1 MVKQIM
7 IDLILETIHRL
18 SGFDYS
24 NYNRN
29 HIERRLNLRMSL
41 EGFTDLT
48 VLLNEI
54 NLNPLLLNT
63 ILNDFSIQVTTMFRD
78 PLFFLDFRRNVIPI
92 LKLFPEIYV
101 WHAGCST
108 GEEAYSMAIL
118 LKEEGLLERA
128 RIYATDISEEA
139 ISKARMGKFSLY
151 RMKNYSKNYSAAGGE
166 IDFSEYYST
175 DDKYAYF
182 DPSITNSIYFHQ
194 HNLVVDGSINEFHVI
209 LCRNVCIYF
218 NSSLQKH
225 VHQLFHASLHN
236 EGFLCLG
243 DQESII
249 SLESKKYFQEF
260 DAKRKIY
267 KKNDHFRS
275 GS

>member
-1 MVKQIM
+1 M

-18 SGFDYS
+18 SGFDYT

-41 EGFTDLT
+41 EGFVDLT
-48 VLLNEI
+48 ALLNEI

-92 LKLFPEIYV
+92 LKQFPEIYV

-139 ISKARMGKFSLY
+139 VNKARTGKLPLHCMRKY
-151 RMKNYSKNYSAAGGE
+151 TKNYLLAGGE
-166 IDFSEYYST
+166 LDFSEYYTT

-182 DPSITNSIYFHQ
+182 LPSITKSIYFHQ
-194 HNLVVDGSINEFHVI
+194 HNLVTDGSINEFHVI

-218 NSSLQKH
+218 NAALQKH

-243 DQESII
+243 DKESLI
-249 SLESKKYFQEF
+249 SLESKKYFKEF

-267 KKNDHFRS
+267 RKNDFFKS
-275 GS
+275 D